1 MALSIRKEFHSDIAS
16 LLLNEI
22 QYQKSAYYYF
32 LGKPEAWATEDYAP
46 IEPEE
51 NSTLEDTRI
60 RTNALYFKKISP
72 NEVTLVAS
80 RYNWMSGE
88 IYAAWDH
95 TLDNTETNF
104 YVFTSGDFNV
114 YKCLDNNNGSPSTV
128 KPSGKGFLPFR
139 TSDGYLWKF
148 MYNVPN
154 FKRKSFSSTG
164 YIPVQRAL
172 TDNFYNKGSIEHVG
186 VSSPGTGYND
196 IPLTT
201 IVVSGGATTGS
212 GAALS
217 IDSFGVAGSITG
229 VSVVTGGTGY
239 TLGAAVEFVSVN
251 GQGAAIELTIVAGVV
266 TGATIT
272 SSGYGYTTG
281 DQANVVVGG
290 AQFLP
295 VISRITYGLVDVVTL
310 NAGTGYVTA
319 PTLTLYTELGT
330 PSGLYPGNATALL
343 EPIVVEGTVARVLI
357 RDPGQGYSVDSSTT
371 IVVSGDGTGAQFS
384 PVVHNGSLIDVIVE
398 DAGSGYTDVSLV
410 VLGIGSGASLV
421 ATVSASD
428 YQSEQSI
435 VEQTA
440 VNGAIHLI
448 KMIDLGQDY
457 TSTTVMTIEGDGS
470 GASGHLV
477 VENGQVKQVIMDTF
491 GTGYTYANVSFTDPN
506 RYDPLANKQVA
517 TAYAILPP
525 QGGHGKDAVNEL
537 NASTLAI
544 SSRLQSDDQL
554 NLIDQDFRQFGLIR
568 NPRNLQTG
576 VLYKGVSHL
585 SVFEVLFQS
594 TAGLVVDELL
604 QIDQTKFRVVWYDTE
619 RVMLQRTSAVVK
631 TPIGELTAVVDN
643 LRTYTCYRVLSQPT
657 LDKYSGNL
665 LYVTSENPFVF
676 AENQGVLVKTFIKI

>member
-1 MALSIRKEFHSDIAS
+1 MASSIRKEFHSDIAS

-46 IEPEE
+46 IDPEE

-128 KPSGKGFLPFR
+128 KPLGKGFLPFR

-154 FKRKSFSSTG
+154 FKRKLFSSTG

-201 IVVSGGATTGS
+201 IVVSGGTTTGS

-295 VISRITYGLVDVVTL
+295 VISRITYGLVDVITL

-330 PSGLYPGNATALL
+330 PSGLYPGNAAALL

-398 DAGSGYTDVSLV
+398 DAGSGYTNASLV

-448 KMIDLGQDY
+448 KMVDLGQDY

-477 VENGQVKQVIMDTF
+477 VENGRVKQVIMDTF

-544 SSRLQSDDQL
+544 SSRLQSDAQL

-631 TPIGELTAVVDN
+631 TPIGELTAVDDN

-676 AENQGVLVKTFIKI
+676 AENQGVLVKTFIKL